1 MEQKK
6 LSYIWKYKALYLM
19 VLPGILYFVVF
30 KYVPLAGI
38 IIAFQDYNVFS
49 GIRGSSFVGFK
60 HFATLFGYAEFFQV
74 LWNTISI
81 NIYDMVI
88 GFTAP
93 IILALMIHEITSM
106 KFKRVVQQTVYL
118 PHFLSWTILGGIITT
133 QVLSPE
139 YGLINMFLQ
148 WLEREPI
155 YFLIKPEMAKQIVV
169 SAGVWRDTGWGTIIY
184 LAALAGVNPNLYE
197 AASIDGAGKIKQMW
211 YITLP
216 SLLSIVMILFLLKIG
231 HFLDFGF
238 ERVWVFRNPANR
250 QALEIF
256 DTYIFQYGMLE
267 LRYSFSTAVG
277 LFKSVVGLL
286 LLFVANK
293 LSLKAA
299 GESLF

>member
-1 MEQKK
+1 MERKSF
-6 LSYIWKYKALYLM
+6 SYIWKYKALYFM

-30 KYVPLAGI
+30 KYIPLAGI
-38 IIAFQDYNVFS
+38 IIAFQDYNVFN

-60 HFATLFGYAEFFQV
+60 HFATLFNYAEFFQV

-81 NIYDMVI
+81 NIYDMII

-93 IILALMIHEITSM
+93 IILALMIHEIASM

-139 YGLINMFLQ
+139 YGLINMLLQ
-148 WLEREPI
+148 WLGKDPI

-184 LAALAGVNPNLYE
+184 LAALAGINPNLYE

-293 LSLKAA
+293 LSLKAT

>member
-1 MEQKK
+1 MERKSF
-6 LSYIWKYKALYLM
+6 SYIWKYKALYFM

-30 KYVPLAGI
+30 KYIPLAGI
-38 IIAFQDYNVFS
+38 IIAFQDYNVFN
-49 GIRGSSFVGFK
+49 GIRGSSFVGLK
-60 HFATLFGYAEFFQV
+60 HFATLFSYAEFFQV
-74 LWNTISI
+74 FWNTISI

-139 YGLINMFLQ
+139 YGLINMLLQ
-148 WLEREPI
+148 WLGKEPI

-184 LAALAGVNPNLYE
+184 LAALAGINPNLYE

-293 LSLKAA
+293 LSLKAT